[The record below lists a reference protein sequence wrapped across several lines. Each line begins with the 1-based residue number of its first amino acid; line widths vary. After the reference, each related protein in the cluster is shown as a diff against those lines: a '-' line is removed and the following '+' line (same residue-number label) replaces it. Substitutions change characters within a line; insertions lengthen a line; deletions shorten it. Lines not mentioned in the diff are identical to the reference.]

1 MLPTQK
7 PRMKICCISSKQEA
21 QLAIQYGA
29 SALGLVSAMPSGPG
43 VISETMI
50 AEIADT
56 IPPAVATFLL
66 TSQQDAEAIIVQQRH
81 CHTNTIQICDSFH
94 VNGYKK
100 LRRELPGIA
109 LVQVIHVRSGG
120 VSRLTRR
127 RPSLLMSMGYCW
139 ILATSHWLL
148 KS

>member
-1 MLPTQK
+1 MQATLK

-43 VISETMI
+43 VISEAMI

-66 TSQQDAEAIIVQQRH
+66 TSQQDVDAIIVQQRR
-81 CHTNTIQICDSFH
+81 CRTNTIQICDSLH
-94 VNGYKK
+94 VDGYKK
-100 LRRELPGIA
+100 LEETLPGIA
-109 LVQVIHVRSGG
+109 LVQVIHVRG
-120 VSRLTRR
+120 R
-127 RPSLLMSMGYCW
+127 
-139 ILATSHWLL
+139 